1 MSSDLNRNLE
11 LHSPHSLRI
20 SSKNNLQNWFWPN
33 LHNRNLHASASWELQ
48 SLGKNES
55 FNEYITIICTCLNKQ
70 VTSKESYK
78 CHLPLYLG
86 IILMASHKLWPIIFQ
101 FYAKCRIRRTD
112 NIPEFHFVGWL
123 SFEEEWT
130 LYFEH
135 SHFSSIMES
144 PITRGSQE
152 KKMGSTEGN
161 LHDDIFRDHHKR

>member
-20 SSKNNLQNWFWPN
+20 SCKNNSQNWFWQN

-55 FNEYITIICTCLNKQ
+55 FNEFITIICASLNKQ

-86 IILMASHKLWPIIFQ
+86 TIVMASHKLWPIIFQ

-112 NIPEFHFVGWL
+112 NTRSSILLAG
-123 SFEEEWT
+123 FEEEWT

-135 SHFSSIMES
+135 SHFSSIMDS
-144 PITRGSQE
+144 PITCGSQE
-152 KKMGSTEGN
+152 KKNG
-161 LHDDIFRDHHKR
+161 